1 MSAGDERNSHVE
13 LIVVVSLNRVVR
25 CYVKSYSP
33 EVESTEAH
41 RDGVPGVFKTDSDNV
56 SSLFQTMR
64 QQPVC
69 LGAIGIDIIG
79 GSG

>member
-33 EVESTEAH
+33 EVESTEA
-41 RDGVPGVFKTDSDNV
+41 RKDGI
-56 SSLFQTMR
+56 
-64 QQPVC
+64 PVV
-69 LGAIGIDIIG
+69 L
-79 GSG
+79 